1 MDCVIKKN
9 YEPALPLEKT
19 LTVNYTGVENNRCRF
34 SIEGGRTDKPGVPG
48 MFIYLD
54 PVEVLTLME
63 CLNKYVAA
71 YV

>member
-9 YEPALPLEKT
+9 YEPELPLEKI

-34 SIEGGRTDKPGVPG
+34 SIAAGRTDEGG
-48 MFIYLD
+48 ATGAFIYLD
-54 PVEVLTLME
+54 PVEVLELME